1 MNPRATHVRA
11 DVRERGA
18 ATIEYAGI
26 AVVIAIIIAG
36 LVAVPWQSTLASGFS
51 STLCKVFS
59 KTASAPAP
67 LHSTTTVAGTA
78 TAAGTATT
86 AVAAGHA
93 AVTAGCSSAPEDP
106 DDALALGDDAPDA
119 EPRPDT
125 APGPETQRPK
135 GLPRDA
141 KPTDQSV
148 KGHDGPFYIDD
159 DKQMYD
165 GDGNAIPNTN
175 PKDRPSYDTGQV
187 EQVWENSRNQ
197 QIEDYDDGI
206 LEDIHNNPPPHAPKK
221 DSMWVLDKHGEWRE
235 ITWKP
240 GDSRRGVWDMG
251 HLPGHEYRKLH
262 QRYVNGEI
270 TREEFLAEYR
280 DPDNYRV
287 EDPGRN
293 RSGQDEDP

>member
-1 MNPRATHVRA
+1 MNPRPTHARA
-11 DVRERGA
+11 DARERGA

-26 AVVIAIIIAG
+26 AVVIAVIIAG
-36 LVAVPWQSTLASGFS
+36 LVAVPWQSTLASGVS

-67 LHSTTTVAGTA
+67 VPGTA
-78 TAAGTATT
+78 TLSTASGP
-86 AVAAGHA
+86 V
-93 AVTAGCSSAPEDP
+93 VITAGCASAAEKP
-106 DDALALGDDAPDA
+106 DDTLALGDDAPDA
-119 EPRPDT
+119 DT
-125 APGPETQRPK
+125 DTEPGPETQRPK

-148 KGHDGPFYIDD
+148 KGYDGPFYIDG

-165 GDGNAIPNTN
+165 GDGNEIPNTN
-175 PKDRPSYDTGQV
+175 PKDRPAYDKDQV
-187 EQVWENSRNQ
+187 EKVWENSRNQ
-197 QIEDYDDGI
+197 QIEDYDNGI